1 MARGRTVRL
10 TVAAG
15 DDALPRRAHALNCS
29 LLRSRTAST
38 RGERGG
44 GVSSWRSDCR
54 CDRWEREEPQTAT
67 RDQHYTVSFYSLCEK
82 KAAVPLTSAR
92 GSSESGLRDHAY
104 FLTPGF
110 HHSPVYTSCA
120 AKTSAASFGGRICRP
135 ITSQ

>member
-44 GVSSWRSDCR
+44 EGGLVHGGLTAGV
-54 CDRWEREEPQTAT
+54 T
-67 RDQHYTVSFYSLCEK
+67 
-82 KAAVPLTSAR
+82 
-92 GSSESGLRDHAY
+92 
-104 FLTPGF
+104 
-110 HHSPVYTSCA
+110 
-120 AKTSAASFGGRICRP
+120 GGRERSHKQQHVISIIRFRFILSVRKKP
-135 ITSQ
+135 QFL